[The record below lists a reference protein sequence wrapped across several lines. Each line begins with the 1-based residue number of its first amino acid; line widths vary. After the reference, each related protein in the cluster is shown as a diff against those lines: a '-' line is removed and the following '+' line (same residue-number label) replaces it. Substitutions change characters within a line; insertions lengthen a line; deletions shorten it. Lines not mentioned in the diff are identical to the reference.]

1 MKGKSYICLYSV
13 IYNDDSGGNVP
24 DYGMIFANSYADAC
38 EYLEKVLYG
47 EDLIE
52 ITHMELLD
60 TCPVFTKET
69 WEIMKKEL
77 NSL

>member
-1 MKGKSYICLYSV
+1 MMNGTYICLYSV
-13 IYNDDSGGNVP
+13 IYSNDGQNQEDF
-24 DYGMIFANSYADAC
+24 GMIFANSFANAA

-47 EDLIE
+47 EDLVE

-60 TCPVFTKET
+60 TCPIFTKET

-77 NSL
+77 NNN

>member
-1 MKGKSYICLYSV
+1 MDENYICLYSV
-13 IYNDDSGGNVP
+13 IYYNDVSGENKE
-24 DYGMIFANSYADAC
+24 DFGMIFADSFAGAA

-69 WEIMKKEL
+69 WETMKKEL
-77 NSL
+77 NTL

>member
-1 MKGKSYICLYSV
+1 MDGTYICLYSV
-13 IYNDDSGGNVP
+13 IYHDDSGENKE
-24 DYGMIFANSYADAC
+24 DFGMIFADSFASAA

-60 TCPVFTKET
+60 TCPIFTKET
-69 WEIMKKEL
+69 WDIMRKEL
-77 NSL
+77 NNL